1 MSINQRQRG
10 DQGKKEWDGE
20 SPSIP
25 PSVALSLSFA
35 FFSCV
40 SFPAPKPSL
49 HLPSLRTT
57 PLAPRLDYFHVFF
70 PFFTSLYSL
79 VFCPHCSFCALCVFS
94 PKTKW
99 RCVFTSSSLLPP
111 SYLFWLQPSPLPLN
125 DSFRPLLSYSLGLPP
140 PPFPSLSLDYFLSR
154 PFNIQDCAHFPSTS
168 VQLFHLHLLTHFSAN
183 YPPFFN
189 PPTSCLFSLSRS
201 VCCIAPWR
209 RPSWFSEQPGQQVRL
224 DPVTCG
230 LPWDPPSLAWAWKV
244 CPRSCLPS
252 DRRAG
257 GTNHAG
263 KANIFQAL
271 CYELAN
277 VLPLWSFTVCSAYEN
292 QP

>member
-1 MSINQRQRG
+1 MGNH
-10 DQGKKEWDGE
+10 
-20 SPSIP
+20 P
-25 PSVALSLSFA
+25 PSLPLSRSFA

-49 HLPSLRTT
+49 HLPSLCTT
-57 PLAPRLDYFHVFF
+57 RLAPRLDYFQCLLPLFHLFIFSCLLTALFF
-70 PFFTSLYSL
+70 
-79 VFCPHCSFCALCVFS
+79 LCFVCFL
-94 PKTKW
+94 PRNKMEL
-99 RCVFTSSSLLPP
+99 CFYLLPP
-111 SYLFWLQPSPLPLN
+111 SYLFWLKPSPLPLN

-140 PPFPSLSLDYFLSR
+140 PPFPSLSLDYFLSH
-154 PFNIQDCAHFPSTS
+154 PFNIQDCAHFSSTS

-209 RPSWFSEQPGQQVRL
+209 KPSWFSEQPGQQVRL

-277 VLPLWSFTVCSAYEN
+277 VLPLWSFTICSAYEN